1 MSWKESF
8 VEAFDVFG
16 PASLFVFSFT
26 EAIIQPIPPDLVY
39 IPMLVNASGNVP
51 LVMWLW
57 LVVTTSSVL
66 GCLVGYFIG
75 QRWGSKLVIRFGQ
88 EKHLI
93 KLRQLTERYGSFGI
107 FLAAISPIPYKVFG
121 WMAGMA
127 EMPKRPFL
135 IAGFIG
141 RGSRFGFEAILI
153 GLYGQR
159 AFDGIMWVLD
169 HELLLA
175 VVMIAVLVFV
185 WLAYRWWASLD
196 PDATSHA

>member
-1 MSWKESF
+1 M
-8 VEAFDVFG
+8 EAFDVFG
-16 PASLFVFSFT
+16 PASLAVFSFT

-39 IPMLVNASGNVP
+39 IPMLVNASGNVR
-51 LVMWLW
+51 LVVWLW
-57 LVVTTSSVL
+57 LVVTVSSVL

-75 QRWGSKLVIRFGQ
+75 QRWGSKLMVRFGQ
-88 EKHLI
+88 EKHLT

-135 IAGFIG
+135 IAGLIG
-141 RGSRFGFEAILI
+141 RGCRFGFEAILI

-159 AFDGIMWVLD
+159 AFDAIMWVLD
-169 HELLLA
+169 NELLLA
-175 VVMIAVLVFV
+175 VALIALLGVV
-185 WLAYRWWASLD
+185 WLAYRWWDGLD
-196 PDATSHA
+196 ADAPNHA

>member
-1 MSWKESF
+1 M
-8 VEAFDVFG
+8 EAFEVFG
-16 PASLFVFSFT
+16 PASLAVFSFT

-39 IPMLVNASGNVP
+39 IPMLVNATGNVP
-51 LVMWLW
+51 LVVWLW
-57 LVVTTSSVL
+57 LVVTVSSVL

-75 QRWGSKLVIRFGQ
+75 QRWGSKLMVRFGQ
-88 EKHLI
+88 EKHLT

-135 IAGFIG
+135 IAGLIG
-141 RGSRFGFEAILI
+141 RGCRFGFEAILI

-159 AFDGIMWVLD
+159 AFDAIMWVLD
-169 HELLLA
+169 NELLLA
-175 VVMIAVLVFV
+175 VALIAILGVV
-185 WLAYRWWASLD
+185 WLAYRWWDGLD
-196 PDATSHA
+196 ADAPSHA

>member
-8 VEAFDVFG
+8 MEAFDVFG
-16 PASLFVFSFT
+16 PASLAVFSFT

-51 LVMWLW
+51 LVVWLW
-57 LVVTTSSVL
+57 LVVTVSSVL

-75 QRWGSKLVIRFGQ
+75 RRWGSKLMVRFGQ
-88 EKHLI
+88 EKHLT

-135 IAGFIG
+135 IAGLIG
-141 RGSRFGFEAILI
+141 RGCRFGFEAILI

-159 AFDGIMWVLD
+159 AFDAIMWVLD
-169 HELLLA
+169 NELLLA
-175 VVMIAVLVFV
+175 VALIAILGLV
-185 WLAYRWWASLD
+185 WLAYRWWDGLEA
-196 PDATSHA
+196 DAPSHA

>member
-1 MSWKESF
+1 M
-8 VEAFDVFG
+8 EAFDVFG
-16 PASLFVFSFT
+16 PASLAVFSFT

-51 LVMWLW
+51 LVVWLW
-57 LVVTTSSVL
+57 LVVTVSSVL

-75 QRWGSKLVIRFGQ
+75 QRWGSKLMVRFGQ
-88 EKHLI
+88 EKHLT

-135 IAGFIG
+135 IAGLIG
-141 RGSRFGFEAILI
+141 RGCRFGFEAILI

-159 AFDGIMWVLD
+159 AFDAIMWVLD
-169 HELLLA
+169 NELLLA
-175 VVMIAVLVFV
+175 VALIAILGVV
-185 WLAYRWWASLD
+185 WLAYRGWDGLD
-196 PDATSHA
+196 ADAPSHA

>member
-1 MSWKESF
+1 M
-8 VEAFDVFG
+8 EAFDVFG
-16 PASLFVFSFT
+16 PASLAVFSFT

-39 IPMLVNASGNVP
+39 IPMLVNASGNVR
-51 LVMWLW
+51 LVVWLW
-57 LVVTTSSVL
+57 LVVTVSSVL

-75 QRWGSKLVIRFGQ
+75 RRWGSKLMVRFGQ
-88 EKHLI
+88 EKHLT

-135 IAGFIG
+135 IAGLIG
-141 RGSRFGFEAILI
+141 RGCRFGFEAILI

-159 AFDGIMWVLD
+159 AFDAIMWVLD
-169 HELLLA
+169 NELLLA
-175 VVMIAVLVFV
+175 VALIALLGVV
-185 WLAYRWWASLD
+185 WLAYRWWDGLD
-196 PDATSHA
+196 ADAPNHA